1 MRKENKFLLIDFV
14 TSMRIL
20 WTNVSYK
27 YRISFLLSVI
37 VLRIFSRTNRR
48 AMRFFHLRLLF
59 DQWISSKEDNYD
71 PRDDLVD

>member
-37 VLRIFSRTNRR
+37 VLRILSRTNRR
-48 AMRFFHLRLLF
+48 AMRFFHLRLFF